1 MEYLIWY
8 LAAINV
14 LTFFVYGLDKHKAR
28 KGRWRIPEATLLMLA
43 ALGGSIGAYAG
54 MKIFR
59 HKTKKPK
66 FYVAGIRRKNRNF
79 MLECLPF
86 WGCRLE
92 LWYMFAGDN
101 PE

>member
-66 FYVAGIRRKNRNF
+66 FYVGVPAILGLQAGIVVYVCWR
-79 MLECLPF
+79 
-86 WGCRLE
+86 
-92 LWYMFAGDN
+92 
-101 PE
+101 